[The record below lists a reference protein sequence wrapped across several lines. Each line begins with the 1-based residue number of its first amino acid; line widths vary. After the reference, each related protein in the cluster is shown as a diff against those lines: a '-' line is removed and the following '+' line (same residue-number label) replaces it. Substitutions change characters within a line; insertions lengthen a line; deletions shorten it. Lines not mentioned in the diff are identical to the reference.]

1 MSRKSPTAL
10 ARYRAT
16 RRAQK
21 KAGQAA
27 AKQPQELEILVHEHG
42 LMSEETK
49 HGWWVEHHA
58 GYCRGERNGCP
69 HCGNKPE

>member
-1 MSRKSPTAL
+1 MSRKSPKAL

-27 AKQPQELEILVHEHG
+27 AKQPKELEMLVHEYG
-42 LMSEETK
+42 LLSEEEK
-49 HGWWVEHHA
+49 QGMRIAHDYG
-58 GYCRGERNGCP
+58 
-69 HCGNKPE
+69 HCGSDCIFCKPA

>member
-21 KAGQAA
+21 KAGRLA
-27 AKQPQELEILVHEHG
+27 AKQPQDLQVLVHEYG
-42 LMSEETK
+42 LVSEEEK
-49 HGWWVEHHA
+49 QGMKISHGYGHCSSDCI
-58 GYCRGERNGCP
+58 YC
-69 HCGNKPE
+69 KPE